1 MNTGYHTDDLIAAL
15 ATPRGRGALAVIR
28 SSGPDCIETFA
39 SVFSRGEALKKAD
52 GNTVHH
58 GWILAG
64 EKRIDEVLVTVFRSP
79 ASYTG
84 QDSVELSCHGG
95 PAVVDRILEVLRA
108 AGFRDAGPG
117 EFTFRA
123 FAAGKM
129 DLTRAEAVKE
139 IIDARTDRARAL
151 AVSRL
156 SGSVAG
162 VINRA
167 KDAVKRQAAV
177 AALALDYPEDEAEE
191 VPFSTDDI
199 RIAVGE
205 LRSLISTWRTGRL
218 YRDGLRV
225 ALAGPANAGKSSLFN
240 LFLREE
246 RSIVTEIAGTTR
258 DWVEAWL
265 NLDGIPLLLVDTAG
279 LRPETDDPIEAEGI
293 RRTRNL
299 IAGSDLVIA
308 VADAT
313 TGPAAARALESE
325 ELVVLADGETDGEP
339 DSFNPAN
346 RLIRVWNKAD
356 LASEAPE
363 GWLPVSAVSGSGFPE
378 LEERIRQR
386 ALAGGSPPEGDAPVI
401 DSIRQKT
408 LLTQAVEAMD
418 RFVSGVYNEQDG
430 SGYAAGESV
439 SVDLLAE
446 DLRDALDAL
455 GELTGEVSRADV
467 LETLFSEFCVGK

>member
-1 MNTGYHTDDLIAAL
+1 MESRYQTDDLIVAL

-28 SSGPDCIETFA
+28 TSGPGCIDA
-39 SVFSRGEALKKAD
+39 VAGVFSRPEALRGSEGYRA
-52 GNTVHH
+52 HH
-58 GWILAG
+58 GWLVDSG
-64 EKRIDEVLVTVFRSP
+64 RRIDEILATVFRAP

-95 PAVVDRILEVLRA
+95 PAVVDRIMDVLRR

-123 FAAGKM
+123 FSSGKM

-156 SGSVAG
+156 SGSIES
-162 VINRA
+162 VIDGA
-167 KDAVKRQAAV
+167 KAVVKRQAAV

-191 VPFSTDDI
+191 VPFDFDTVASASDS
-199 RIAVGE
+199 
-205 LRSLISTWRTGRL
+205 LRSLVATWRTGRL

-246 RSIVTEIAGTTR
+246 RSIVTEVPGTTR

-265 NLDGIPLLLVDTAG
+265 NLDGIPLLLADTAG
-279 LRPETDDPIEAEGI
+279 LRSSTDDAIEAEGI
-293 RRTRNL
+293 RRTRSL

-308 VADAT
+308 VADGT
-313 TGPAAARALESE
+313 LGPEAAARLEAE
-325 ELVVLADGETDGEP
+325 ELSVLGDERGPEAGEP
-339 DSFNPAN
+339 PAE
-346 RLIRVWNKAD
+346 RLVRVWNKAD
-356 LASEAPE
+356 LSPGAPA
-363 GWLPVSAVSGSGFPE
+363 GWIPVSAATGEGFPV
-378 LEERIRQR
+378 LEAAIRDR
-386 ALAGGSPPEGDAPVI
+386 AFHGGSPPESDAPVI
-401 DSIRQKT
+401 DSERQKN
-408 LLTQAVEAMD
+408 LLQQAVAAMD
-418 RFVSGVYNEQDG
+418 RFVEGGRE
-430 SGYAAGESV
+430 AGTGAV
-439 SVDLLAE
+439 PVDLLAE

-467 LETLFSEFCVGK
+467 LESLFSEFCVGK